1 MSLPIVDLIAGIFKP
16 AAVLIDE
23 LHTSEDERLQAKAAL
38 IEAEAAAVSKAIDYE
53 RGVLEAQANI
63 VATEAG
69 SEHWLAAVWRPITM
83 LTFLVLV
90 VGDTLG
96 ILPNELNESAWTLLQ
111 IGLGGYVAGRSV
123 EKVVKAVKK

>member
-1 MSLPIVDLIAGIFKP
+1 MSLPIVDLVAGIFRP
-16 AAVLIDE
+16 AAKLIDE

-53 RGVLEAQANI
+53 RGILEAQATVI
-63 VATEAG
+63 ATEAG
-69 SEHWLAAVWRPITM
+69 SEHWLAAVWRPVTM
-83 LTFLVLV
+83 LTFLTLV

-96 ILPNELNESAWTLLQ
+96 ILPNDLNESAWTLLQ

-123 EKVVKAVKK
+123 EKVVQAVKK

>member
-1 MSLPIVDLIAGIFKP
+1 MVAGIFRP
-16 AAVLIDE
+16 AAKLIDE

-53 RGVLEAQANI
+53 RGILEAQAMVI
-63 VATEAG
+63 ATEAG
-69 SEHWLAAVWRPITM
+69 SDHWLAAVWRPVTM
-83 LTFLVLV
+83 LTFLTLV

-96 ILPNELNESAWTLLQ
+96 ILPNDLNESAWTLLQ

-123 EKVVKAVKK
+123 EKVVQAVKK

>member
-1 MSLPIVDLIAGIFKP
+1 MALPIVDLVAGIFRP
-16 AAVLIDE
+16 AAKLIDE
-23 LHTSEDERLQAKAAL
+23 LHTSEDERLQAKAVL

-53 RGVLEAQANI
+53 RGILEAQASVI
-63 VATEAG
+63 ATEAG

-83 LTFLVLV
+83 LTFLTLV

-96 ILPNELNESAWTLLQ
+96 ILPNDLNESAWTLLQ